1 MIKKKITKKTA
12 KKSSK
17 KVSKKVLQKSKT
29 KGRQK
34 KTKGKTPKRVKTPK
48 KIRKVKTF
56 KKVTKVKTT
65 KKIKVP
71 KKVKAP
77 RKIKASEKLKPRKS
91 VTKVP
96 LSKISEEERKAA
108 LRSALIKKREEIV
121 KEAKSEISRYI
132 KGETKQLVDTALDNG
147 DWSVIDLS
155 EDISLQK
162 LSSHR
167 QTLLKIDEALRKL
180 REGTYGKCE
189 DCGEDISEERL
200 KVLPFAIYCRDCQEK
215 RELLEEIERKERIK

>member
-12 KKSSK
+12 KKSPK
-17 KVSKKVLQKSKT
+17 KVSKKVLQKSKA

-34 KTKGKTPKRVKTPK
+34 KTKGKTPK
-48 KIRKVKTF
+48 
-56 KKVTKVKTT
+56 KVKTT

-77 RKIKASEKLKPRKS
+77 KKIKASEKLKPRKS

-121 KEAKSEISRYI
+121 KEAKSEISKYI